1 MKKLL
6 AIFLSVLL
14 ICTCIMPM
22 GYAAVDVGLQT
33 RVIEG
38 DYNAKADVAEAVEQ
52 TTFTIV
58 VRVPGVTKLT
68 GVNLYFTFDPAVLA
82 VKDAGPACGSDGNA
96 NFNGIAV
103 HGFKNG
109 TNNQYSFGWISS
121 NGVTKSSARDLFY
134 ITFNVIN
141 TSKAATSVS
150 LHVDEFRTDDGV
162 DANDI
167 TSSQLVDNKV
177 INFAFPEGTPPAEGG
192 DPTETTNP
200 NGGASIGEIN
210 SLLDLIR
217 AILEGNGASFGDFAD
232 AIANILGN
240 AEITDIIEQLVDG
253 NISISEA
260 FKNILED
267 MGINLDGLKEILN
280 KIIEFLKGLI
290 RGDDDNKTTTAT
302 TKPSGSSG
310 EETTAKGSSSGSEE
324 MGDVGIAIAATVC
337 LAATAAFV
345 LTRKKKE
352 EV

>member
-1 MKKLL
+1 MKKVL
-6 AIFLSVLL
+6 AIFLSVLFV
-14 ICTCIMPM
+14 CACITPM
-22 GYAAVDVGLQT
+22 GYALADAGLQT

-38 DYNAKADVAEAVEQ
+38 DYNSKTESVEAVEK
-52 TTFTIV
+52 TTFTV
-58 VRVPGVTKLT
+58 VVQAPKVTKLT
-68 GVNLYFTFDPAVLA
+68 GVNIYFTFDPSVLS

-121 NGVTKSSARDLFY
+121 NGVTKSAARDLFY

-141 TSKAATSVS
+141 TSKSATSVA
-150 LHVDEFRTDDGV
+150 LHIEEFRTDDGN

-167 TSSQLVDNKV
+167 TVSQLADNKV
-177 INFAFPEGTPPAEGG
+177 INFAFPEGTPPADGG

-200 NGGASIGEIN
+200 NGGTSIGEIN

-217 AILEGNGASFGDFAD
+217 TILEGNGASFGDFAD

-267 MGINLDGLKEILN
+267 MGISLDGLKEILN
-280 KIIEFLKGLI
+280 KIIEFIKGLI
-290 RGDDDNKTTTAT
+290 DGDDDNKTTTAT
-302 TKPSGSSG
+302 TKPSGGSDVA
-310 EETTAKGSSSGSEE
+310 TTAKGSSSGSEE
-324 MGDVGIAIAATVC
+324 MGDVGIVLAATVC